1 MKYIQKNQ
9 EPRSLTDW
17 NQKLGG
23 KIRDWK
29 SFNKAVKNDVYES
42 LLKEQGFICAYCSRP
57 ITRGICHIEHYR
69 PKSVYKNLTFEY
81 TNLIASCQGEDERKP
96 RSPVHCGHKKG
107 AWFDEEL
114 MISPLDPNCE
124 KYFDFSGSGE
134 IIAADGEKQAAAK
147 TTISKLALDIDKLR
161 RLRRTAIDT
170 TLQVV
175 EGLDEAEI
183 QQLIQGYQ
191 KPDNTGRLTPFCD
204 VIVYTLRK
212 YFVL

>member
-1 MKYIQKNQ
+1 MKHIQKNQ
-9 EPRSLTDW
+9 EPRSLTEW

-29 SFNKAVKNDVYES
+29 SFNKSVKSDVYES

-57 ITRGICHIEHYR
+57 ITRQICHIEHFR
-69 PKSVYKNLTFEY
+69 PKSVYKELTFEY
-81 TNLIASCQGEDERKP
+81 TNLIASCQGEDEKKP
-96 RSPVHCGHKKG
+96 RTPVHCGHKKH

-114 MISPLDPNCE
+114 MVSPLDPKCE
-124 KYFDFSGSGE
+124 TYFKYSGSGE
-134 IIAADGEKQAAAK
+134 IIAVDGEKQAAAK
-147 TTISKLALDIDKLR
+147 TTINKLALDIDKLR

-170 TLQVV
+170 TLQII
-175 EGLDEAEI
+175 EGVDDAEI

-204 VIVYTLRK
+204 VIVYTLQQ
-212 YFVL
+212 YV

>member
-9 EPRSLTDW
+9 EPRSLTEW

-29 SFNKAVKNDVYES
+29 SFDKSVKNDVYES

-57 ITRGICHIEHYR
+57 IIRTNCHIEHYR
-69 PKSVYKNLTFEY
+69 PKSVYKQLTFEY
-81 TNLIASCQGEDERKP
+81 NNLIASCQGEDEKKP
-96 RSPVHCGHKKG
+96 RTPVHCGHKKG
-107 AWFDEEL
+107 AWYDEEL
-114 MISPLDPNCE
+114 MISPLDSNCE
-124 KYFDFSGSGE
+124 KYFKYAGSGQ
-134 IIAADGEKQAAAK
+134 IIAVDGEKQAAAN

-170 TLQVV
+170 ALQII
-175 EGLDEAEI
+175 EGLNASEI

-204 VIVYTLRK
+204 VIIYILQQ
-212 YFVL
+212 YS